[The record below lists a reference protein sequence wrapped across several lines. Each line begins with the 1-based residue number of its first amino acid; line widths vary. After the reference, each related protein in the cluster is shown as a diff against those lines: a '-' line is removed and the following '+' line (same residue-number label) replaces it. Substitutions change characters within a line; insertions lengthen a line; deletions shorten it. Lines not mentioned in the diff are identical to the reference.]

1 MTASRGVVFAGVALA
16 WCCQAF
22 AGPSF
27 QAADMITLV
36 RMRAA
41 YLPLPD
47 VSKTTT
53 SDLGSLWRLPVRAPL
68 TPDAIRT
75 PGDPRPYRYGV
86 HQGTDFYG
94 VDAGEPVYPVGT
106 GFVIRADVDYT
117 RMTPLYRRA
126 ILTRCQAVGATPGEY
141 GVAADPRHGDILDKL
156 RRRQVWLYHGDTEA
170 GLPVLSVYA
179 HLSGVEPLV
188 LGEYVGPDRQIGA
201 VGNTGTSEEGTD
213 GGAHL
218 HMEVYVGERYW
229 SLRTPEEL
237 GHVPRAARR
246 RELREATLRALGW
259 SPAGE

>member
-1 MTASRGVVFAGVALA
+1 MMPPRGVVFACVALT
-16 WCCQAF
+16 CCCHAL

-27 QAADMITLV
+27 QAADMIALV
-36 RMRAA
+36 RMRADD
-41 YLPLPD
+41 LPLPD

-53 SDLGSLWRLPVRAPL
+53 SDLGPVWALPLRASF

-75 PGDPRPYRYGV
+75 PGDPRPYRHGV

-94 VDAGEPVYPVGT
+94 VGIGEPVYPAAT
-106 GFVIRADVDYT
+106 GFVIRADVEYT
-117 RMTPLYRRA
+117 RTTPVTRRA
-126 ILTRCQAVGATPGEY
+126 MLTRCRAVGATPGEY
-141 GVAADPRHGDILDKL
+141 GVAADPRYGDILDKL
-156 RRRQVWLYHGDTEA
+156 RGRQVWLYHGDTED
-170 GLPVLSVYA
+170 GVPVLSVYA
-179 HLSGVEPLV
+179 HLSGVEPLH

-229 SLRTPEEL
+229 SPREPEEL
-237 GHVPRAARR
+237 GHVPPSARR

-259 SPAGE
+259 SPADG